1 MANEQIEA
9 NALLPLVQGL
19 FSEGGGDRLRELFI
33 EVLKV
38 LLEAERTEHLGGVAR
53 YERSGR
59 RRDQRNGYKKR
70 QLKTRFGDL
79 HLHVPQTRE
88 GFRSRMFERYER
100 SERAMLTALAE
111 MYVKG
116 ISTRKV
122 SLLVEEVFGTT
133 FSVDT
138 ISKAAKQLDEE
149 ISLWRNQPFEER
161 YPYLMIDARYEKVR
175 INHRVISQG
184 VLIIHG
190 VNEYGYRRV
199 LDFDIANTESEAS
212 WKDVFKRLIYRG
224 LSGVELVISDCHEG
238 LRNAIQSCFQGA
250 SWQRCQV
257 HFMRNIS
264 QRVPHKIRNV
274 LLNRLS
280 EAFES
285 DTAQEARLKMEEIVF
300 WLREIRQER
309 AALVLE
315 DGFEDTLTV
324 YSFPSGHHRRLKST
338 NLSERYMR
346 EIKRRTRVVGI
357 FPNRELL
364 GRLVGA
370 LLMAQDEIWLCE
382 KRYLNMH
389 LMGPVQLQNVRCR
402 KEAAA

>member
-1 MANEQIEA
+1 MPAT
-9 NALLPLVQGL
+9 
-19 FSEGGGDRLRELFI
+19 R
-33 EVLKV
+33 
-38 LLEAERTEHLGGVAR
+38 
-53 YERSGR
+53 
-59 RRDQRNGYKKR
+59 
-70 QLKTRFGDL
+70 RFGSI
-79 HLHVPQTRE
+79 TR
-88 GFRSRMFERYER
+88 S
-100 SERAMLTALAE
+100 SA
-111 MYVKG
+111 
-116 ISTRKV
+116 
-122 SLLVEEVFGTT
+122 
-133 FSVDT
+133 
-138 ISKAAKQLDEE
+138 
-149 ISLWRNQPFEER
+149 
-161 YPYLMIDARYEKVR
+161 
-175 INHRVISQG
+175 
-184 VLIIHG
+184 
-190 VNEYGYRRV
+190 NEYGYRRV

-357 FPNRELL
+357 FPNRESL